1 MSKVKKSKL
10 EIHVAWNYPFQG
22 LLELILTTEMIVPEV
37 PPQDKAKR
45 LVLAHEYISV
55 TLMNDYIDSINKQYL
70 NKECKMKQARRQHN
84 IVLELSNAEA
94 TALYVAV
101 VLLNLDDSSPYYTLC
116 RELQQRMRNMVHLLI
131 IDNYPQLQ

>member
-22 LLELILTTEMIVPEV
+22 LLELILTSEMIVPEV
-37 PPQDKAKR
+37 YPKDKAER
-45 LVLAHEYISV
+45 LMLAHEYISV
-55 TLMNDYIDSINKQYL
+55 TLMNDYIDTINKQYL
-70 NKECKMKQARRQHN
+70 AKECKMKQARRQDN

-101 VLLNLDDSSPYYTLC
+101 VYLNLEDSSPYYALC
-116 RELQQRMRNMVHLLI
+116 RELQDRMRNMVHFLL
-131 IDNYPQLQ
+131 IDNYPQLK